1 MKRASIVLLGS
12 LAVSACG
19 SSTVK
24 TVQSNK
30 SVQQVELQVEQQ
42 VSKCIPTSGG
52 APDPLALRRSAERS
66 KFVTCT
72 GLVKDAKVFESC
84 AFKVLF
90 GGLPTVAGVQK
101 GLTACVEK
109 AA

>member
-1 MKRASIVLLGS
+1 VRKASILLLGS
-12 LAVSACG
+12 LVLSACG

-30 SVQQVELQVEQQ
+30 TVQQVEVQVERQ
-42 VSKCIPTSGG
+42 VSKCMPTAGG
-52 APDPLALRRSAERS
+52 APNPLALRHSADRA
-66 KFVTCT
+66 KFVACT
-72 GLVKDAKVFESC
+72 GLVKDAKAFESC

-90 GGLPTVAGVQK
+90 GGIPKVAGVEK